1 VIVLVGF
8 MGAGKT
14 TVGRALAEEL
24 GLAFID
30 ADEVI
35 ESHAGMSVPA
45 IFERW
50 GENGFRQFERSV
62 VGEILAGPDAVVA
75 LGGGALTDPGTRS
88 ALGDRAVV
96 HLDVTFDEAMQRIG
110 DDRAR
115 PMLAAA
121 DPKALYEDRRALY
134 QASATF
140 TVTTEGSRPEA
151 VARAIAA
158 RLERAGPPIPAVR
171 SSRVTTTGGSY
182 EVLVGRGLLGEVRTY
197 VPDVERAEKA
207 FVVSH
212 PELRALA
219 EIVAGGMGVPTE
231 VIEIPSGEGSKSLEV
246 AGVVYRRLAQS
257 AAHRSDLVVGVGGG
271 VVTDVAGFVASTFNR
286 GMRVVHVPTSL
297 LAQVDAAIGGKT
309 GVNLA
314 EGKNLVGT
322 FHQPVAVVCD
332 VGALEHLPESEL
344 RSGMAEVV
352 KYGLIADPDLLELV
366 TGRASD
372 VIGRDQD
379 LMSEVVARSAAIK
392 AEVVSADERERG
404 PRAVLNYGHTFAHA
418 IEQTA
423 GFENVRH
430 GEAVAVGMMAA
441 AWLGHLLGRIDEEA
455 IGAHRRALDALGLP
469 TSAKLDVDG
478 IERAWKR
485 DKKYDRGVRFVLLAR
500 LGKAEFGITAPRDA
514 VIEALTRVAE

>member
-24 GLAFID
+24 GVPFID
-30 ADEVI
+30 ADDVI
-35 ESHAGMSVPA
+35 ETHAGMSVA
-45 IFERW
+45 EIFETW

-62 VGEILAGPDAVVA
+62 VGEILAGNDAVVA
-75 LGGGALTDPGTRS
+75 LGGGALADPGTRS
-88 ALGDRAVV
+88 ALKDRAVV
-96 HLDVTFDEAMQRIG
+96 HLDVSLDEAMQRIG

-121 DPKALYEDRRALY
+121 DPKALYDDRRALY
-134 QASATF
+134 ESAARF
-140 TVTTEGSRPEA
+140 TISTEGTAPEA

-158 RLERAGPPIPAVR
+158 RLGEVGPPTPAVR
-171 SSRVTTTGGSY
+171 SSSVATTGGSY
-182 EVLVGRGLLGEVRTY
+182 EVLVGTGLLGEVGTY
-197 VPDVERAEKA
+197 VPDVDRAEKA

-212 PELRALA
+212 PDLRPIADL
-219 EIVAGGMGVPTE
+219 VAGGMGVPAE
-231 VIEIPSGEGSKSLEV
+231 VIEIPPGEGSKSLEV
-246 AGVVYRRLAQS
+246 AGAVHRRLAQS

-286 GMRVVHVPTSL
+286 GMRVVQVPTSL

-309 GVNLA
+309 GVNLV

-332 VGALEHLPESEL
+332 VGALDTLPEAEL

-352 KYGLIADPDLLELV
+352 KYGLIADPDLLDLV
-366 TGRASD
+366 TGRGPDIMA
-372 VIGRDQD
+372 RDQG
-379 LMSEVVARSAAIK
+379 LMTEVVARSVAIK
-392 AEVVSADERERG
+392 AEIVSADERERG

-418 IEQTA
+418 MEQTA

-441 AWLGHLLGRIDEEA
+441 AWLGRLLDRIDDEA
-455 IGAHRRALDALGLP
+455 VGVHRRALDALGLP
-469 TSAKLDVDG
+469 TTAKLDVDG

-500 LGKAEFGITAPRDA
+500 LGEAEFGITAPRDA
-514 VIEALTRVAE
+514 VIEALARVAE